1 MQFYS
6 NPLHFGKSFKEVI
19 KSCCGAPRY
28 KGDPMFRSTRK
39 GGITHYFRYY
49 QVDTST
55 YIYDTAVA
63 SHLASVT
70 IFNHHEEEFGG
81 CLLVIINQ
89 NPKMMG
95 VISNLLFREKN

>member
-1 MQFYS
+1 
-6 NPLHFGKSFKEVI
+6 
-19 KSCCGAPRY
+19 
-28 KGDPMFRSTRK
+28 MFRSTRK

-49 QVDTST
+49 QVDTSS

-70 IFNHHEEEFGG
+70 IFNHYEEEFGG